1 MSQVRFSSCLRAL
14 AGIALATSLAACV
27 MAPQRRVEVVHVAPQ
42 PSPYEE
48 ALRRTHQVEERAA
61 GLHRRL
67 DNNAR
72 HGEYPPRYADM
83 LYGRLGS
90 IDREVHDIATGHGGG
105 ISGEDQ
111 GRLNQELDDL
121 TRMVR

>member
-1 MSQVRFSSCLRAL
+1 MLRDRLSLSLRAL
-14 AGIALATSLAACV
+14 AAIALTTSLAACV
-27 MAPQRRVEVVHVAPQ
+27 MPPQRRVEVVHVEQ
-42 PSPYEE
+42 PHPYED
-48 ALRRTHQVEERAA
+48 ALRRTHQVEDRAA

-67 DNNAR
+67 DHNAR
-72 HGEYPPRYADM
+72 QGDYPARYAEM

-90 IDREVHDIATGHGGG
+90 VEREVHDIAAGHNGA

-111 GRLNQELDDL
+111 SRLNQQLDDL